1 MDQPIA
7 ISIAESARLMDVT
20 RKHVYHLIN
29 TDPTFPQPFKVGRYT
44 RILLSELQEERSMQK
59 VRRSRL

>member
-7 ISIAESARLMDVT
+7 ISIAKCARLMDVT

-29 TDPTFPQPFKVGRYT
+29 SDPTFSQCFKVDRCT
-44 RILLSELQEERSMQK
+44 RIALSEL
-59 VRRSRL
+59 